1 MLRWVSINNF
11 AMDTTISTLLAPLL
25 NGGPAVIA
33 ALILFI
39 LALLWERRRLMA
51 EIKEKEAK
59 IDKIVDDYHKG
70 NLTIA
75 EAMNSLRFVLS
86 EIKGKL

>member
-1 MLRWVSINNF
+1 
-11 AMDTTISTLLAPLL
+11 MDSTLATLVAPLL

-33 ALILFI
+33 GLILFI
-39 LALLWERRRLMA
+39 IALLWDRRRLQA

-75 EAMNSLRFVLS
+75 EAMNSLKYVLA

>member
-1 MLRWVSINNF
+1 
-11 AMDTTISTLLAPLL
+11 MDNTISVLLAPLL

-33 ALILFI
+33 ALMLFV
-39 LALLWERRRLMA
+39 LALLWDRRRLQA

-75 EAMNSLRFVLS
+75 EAMNSLKYVLA

>member
-1 MLRWVSINNF
+1 
-11 AMDTTISTLLAPLL
+11 MDTTISALIQPLL
-25 NGGPAVIA
+25 TGGPAVIS

-39 LALLWERRRLMA
+39 FALLWERRRLMG
-51 EIKEKEAK
+51 EIKEKEGK

-75 EAMNSLRFVLS
+75 EAMNSLRHVLT
-86 EIKGKL
+86 EIKGRL

>member
-1 MLRWVSINNF
+1 VVPVDKYT

-25 NGGPAVIA
+25 AGGPAVVA
-33 ALILFI
+33 AMALII
-39 LALLWERRRLMA
+39 LALLWERRRLMN
-51 EIKEKEAK
+51 EIKEKEGK
-59 IDKIVDDYHKG
+59 LDKIVEDYHRG

-75 EAMNSLRFVLS
+75 EAMNSLKYVLA